1 MTSPNGNDIEIR
13 VKARDDTKPG
23 FDSVE
28 RRADQA
34 AGAVGD
40 RFSRLKGLMAAGGLA
55 AGAALIGGVVEGLDA
70 GAEAAKTAAQT
81 GMSDPDQ
88 VKMLGAVAGKLYT
101 SAFADSIAEGQQAI
115 RSVLGA
121 GFLSEDAGAE
131 EIQRMSEKAL
141 TLSKVF
147 DQDLGKSTTAVAQLL
162 RNGLAKNADEA
173 FDLITRG
180 IQQGADKSGDLLDTI
195 NEYST
200 QFRELGIDGPKAM
213 GLIGQALKA
222 GARDSDTVADAIKE
236 FAIRSKDGSDLSR
249 QAFTDLGLDAD
260 KTFDI
265 FARGGPNA
273 DKAMKT
279 VIDRLKAMK
288 NPVDQD
294 ATAVALFGTKAE
306 DLQDSLYA
314 LDPTTAVMEMGKLA
328 GATDKAGKAMS
339 DHAKNDLVVMWRE
352 WKQKVVDYISSN
364 VIPRLRDLAVFIQD
378 KVVPAIAAM
387 VRWIKENWHWLQP
400 LIVAVVT
407 FMGALKAATV
417 ITGAFSSGFD
427 ILNKVIGMNPI
438 VRVVAAITALVA
450 WFVTAYQ
457 TSETFRNKVNA
468 AVGKVRDIFVGAV
481 DFIKKAW
488 AAIEKFFTE
497 TIPGWIKKGWN
508 FIYNAVIG
516 PWVAAYKKIRQMA
529 LEAIGG
535 LISAEDRV
543 KLQAGMSNMDI
554 ADPGQNTS
562 SYKSKPRAPGS
573 AHGGIASGLRRLH
586 ERGDELL
593 KLPSGTTVLTAEQSR
608 SLMAGGGSGQRGGH
622 LTLVVKVPPGPDQD
636 IVSALVRGLSW
647 KVRTEAGGDVNVLL
661 AAA

>member
-1 MTSPNGNDIEIR
+1 MTLTGNDIEIR
-13 VKARDDTKPG
+13 VKSRDDTKTG

-28 RRADQA
+28 RRAKDASQS
-34 AGAVGD
+34 VGE
-40 RFSRLKGLMAAGGLA
+40 RFSKLKGVMAAGGAA
-55 AGAALIGGVVEGLDA
+55 AGLALIGGVAEGLNQ
-70 GAEAAKTAAQT
+70 GAEAAKTAAQS

-88 VKMLGAVAGKLYT
+88 VKMFGAVAGKLYT
-101 SAFADSIAEGQQAI
+101 SAFADSISEGQEAI

-121 GFLSEDAGAE
+121 GFLSEDAGAD

-147 DQDLGKSTTAVAQLL
+147 DQDLGKSTNAVAQLM
-162 RNGLAKNADEA
+162 RNGLAKNAEEA

-180 IQQGADKSGDLLDTI
+180 IQQGNDKSGDLLDTI

-200 QFRELGIDGPKAM
+200 EFRELGISGPKAM
-213 GLIGQALKA
+213 GLISQGLKA
-222 GARDSDTVADAIKE
+222 GARDADTVADAIKE
-236 FAIRSKDGSDLSR
+236 FAIRSKDGSDATR
-249 QAFTDLGLDAD
+249 QAYKDLGLDAD
-260 KTFDI
+260 KMFDT

-294 ATAVALFGTKAE
+294 ATSIALFGTKSE
-306 DLQDSLYA
+306 DLGNALYA
-314 LDPTTAVMEMGKLA
+314 LDPTTAVAGMGNLA
-328 GATDKAGKAMS
+328 GATEKAGKAMS

-352 WKQKVVDYISSN
+352 WKQKVVDYISAE
-364 VIPRLRDLAVFIQD
+364 VIPRLRDLAVFIQNS
-378 KVVPAIAAM
+378 VVPAIGAM
-387 VRWIKENWHWLQP
+387 VHWIKENWSWLQP

-407 FMGALKAATV
+407 FMGALKAATT
-417 ITGAFSSGFD
+417 ITSAFSTGFD
-427 ILNKVIGMNPI
+427 LLNKVIAMNPI
-438 VRVVAAITALVA
+438 ARVVAIITALVA

-468 AVGKVRDIFVGAV
+468 AITKVKEIFGAAV
-481 DFIKKAW
+481 DWIKKAW

-497 TIPGWIKKGWN
+497 TIPGWIKKGWD
-508 FIYNAVIG
+508 FIYNAVVG
-516 PWVAAYKKIRQMA
+516 PFKAAYRKIREMA
-529 LEAIGG
+529 LDAIGN
-535 LISAEDRV
+535 LISAEDRA
-543 KLQAGMSNMDI
+543 KLQSGLSNMDI
-554 ADPGQNTS
+554 ANPGQNTS
-562 SYKSKPRAPGS
+562 GYTNKPKAPGS

-608 SLMAGGGSGQRGGH
+608 SLMAGGGGRGGGN
-622 LTLVVKVPPGPDQD
+622 LTLVVEVPPGPNED
-636 IVSALVRGLSW
+636 IVSALVRGLAW
-647 KVRTEAGGDVNVLL
+647 KVRTEAGGDVDVLL